1 MRRIPQATS
10 RDERVP
16 MWAFV
21 RVGPSLAVRLPERLL
36 FVLGTGMAAGDVEV
50 SGCLAVFWQSA
61 DELVQ

>member
-1 MRRIPQATS
+1 
-10 RDERVP
+10 

-21 RVGPSLAVRLPERLL
+21 RVGPLLAVPVPERLL